1 MRSILDNWPKIVFL
15 ILPLCIAAVDAAVMI
30 GEHRQSDA
38 EKAIRLVRESNSRK
52 ENFTVQQYLYAT
64 IFHRQRLGQSVEVEG
79 WRAVASPDSTASITV
94 DFSYADGFGQHVATW
109 EANLQENRV
118 TPLNDAAR
126 DLSWH

>member
-1 MRSILDNWPKIVFL
+1 MRRILDNWPRIVFI
-15 ILPLCIAAVDAAVMI
+15 ILPLCIAAVDAAVLI
-30 GEHRQSDA
+30 GEHRQPDT

-64 IFHRQRLGQSVEVEG
+64 VLHRQRLGQPIAVGG
-79 WRAVASPDSTASITV
+79 WRASAAPDPTAPLTV
-94 DFSYADGFGQHVATW
+94 DFSYADSFGHHVATW
-109 EANLQENRV
+109 EANLTENRV